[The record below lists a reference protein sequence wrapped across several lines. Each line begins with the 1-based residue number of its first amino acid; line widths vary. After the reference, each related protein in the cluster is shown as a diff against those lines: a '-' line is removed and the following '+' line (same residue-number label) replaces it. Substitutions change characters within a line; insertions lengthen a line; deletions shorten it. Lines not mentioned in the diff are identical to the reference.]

1 MYHGKGSGSRSAAI
15 FLTSMASSAM
25 ALSLAA
31 SAQETKNELP
41 AVQVTQTPDKK
52 PAAAKKKAPAAK
64 KQAAQAPAP
73 QVVEPEP
80 AVVEEPSAWADT
92 TGLTSNGG
100 VDGYVATTTAT
111 ATKTNTPL
119 MDVPQSISVVTKEQA
134 KDQGSRDLAKAL
146 TYVPGIVMGQGE
158 GHRDAPTI
166 RGVSTTADFFLD
178 GVRDD
183 VQYYRDLYN
192 IDRVEVLKGPNAM
205 IFGRGGGGG
214 VINRVTKKADG
225 ERIYEATTTYGSF
238 DTKRVEIDAGQA
250 VTNDFA
256 VRIDGMYED
265 SGSYRDFVELERY
278 GINPK
283 MTFKPDD
290 NTKVRLAY
298 EYFNE
303 DRTVDRGIPSD
314 FLTGKPAKTSRSTF
328 FGNPDE
334 SYMYF
339 NSHVATATVE
349 HKFDNGVELKN
360 QTQYGKY
367 EKFYQNVFAASALN
381 QSASIGGIL
390 YPTSAFIQLGAYNQH
405 TDRESIF
412 NQTDVTTT
420 IDMGPHVRHTLLAGV
435 EISRQ
440 TTDNQ
445 RHPSSGN
452 YSGLNGGGFPDSE
465 RNVPFSNPVTFDGPN
480 WNADAGPFQHSS
492 LDVAGVYVQDQI
504 AITKYVDLIGGV
516 RFDRFDLDYN
526 CQTPSGLSNR
536 CATGGTP
543 ANAFTT
549 NFSRVDEVWSPRA
562 GVVVKPVDN
571 VSLYASYSKSFL
583 PGSGE
588 QFANLVGG
596 VTGSANLQPEEFTN
610 HEIGFKWEVMPRL
623 AFTGALFQLDRENT
637 LVAVTVGGVTQNL
650 QVGKTRTEGGELAL
664 TGYLTNDWEV
674 VAGYGYQEAEVVRGT
689 AATTGKDVALVPRH
703 TFSLW
708 NKYHFLPNWA
718 AGVGVI
724 SRSDMYSNV
733 SNAVTLP
740 GFARVD
746 AALFWDI
753 NENWKAQLNVEN
765 VFDTYYYSTAHNDNN
780 ITPGSPR
787 AAYVTLTSRF

>member
-265 SGSYRDFVELERY
+265 SGSYLDFVELERY

-303 DRTVDRGIPSD
+303 DRTVDRGIPSNS
-314 FLTGKPAKTSRSTF
+314 LTGKPAKTSRSTF

-349 HKFDNGVELKN
+349 HKFDNGIELKN

-367 EKFYQNVFAASALN
+367 EKFYQNIFAASALN

-445 RHPSSGN
+445 RHPNSGN

-465 RNVPFSNPVTFDGPN
+465 RNVPF
-480 WNADAGPFQHSS
+480 
-492 LDVAGVYVQDQI
+492 
-504 AITKYVDLIGGV
+504 
-516 RFDRFDLDYN
+516 
-526 CQTPSGLSNR
+526 
-536 CATGGTP
+536 
-543 ANAFTT
+543 
-549 NFSRVDEVWSPRA
+549 
-562 GVVVKPVDN
+562 
-571 VSLYASYSKSFL
+571 
-583 PGSGE
+583 
-588 QFANLVGG
+588 
-596 VTGSANLQPEEFTN
+596 
-610 HEIGFKWEVMPRL
+610 
-623 AFTGALFQLDRENT
+623 
-637 LVAVTVGGVTQNL
+637 
-650 QVGKTRTEGGELAL
+650 
-664 TGYLTNDWEV
+664 
-674 VAGYGYQEAEVVRGT
+674 
-689 AATTGKDVALVPRH
+689 
-703 TFSLW
+703 
-708 NKYHFLPNWA
+708 
-718 AGVGVI
+718 
-724 SRSDMYSNV
+724 
-733 SNAVTLP
+733 
-740 GFARVD
+740 
-746 AALFWDI
+746 
-753 NENWKAQLNVEN
+753 
-765 VFDTYYYSTAHNDNN
+765 
-780 ITPGSPR
+780 
-787 AAYVTLTSRF
+787 

>member
-1 MYHGKGSGSRSAAI
+1 MHHGKGGGSRSAAI
-15 FLTSMASSAM
+15 FLTTMASSAI

-31 SAQETKNELP
+31 SAQEVKNELP

-80 AVVEEPSAWADT
+80 AIVDEPSAWADT

-100 VDGYVATTTAT
+100 VDGYVATSTAT

-238 DTKRVEIDAGQA
+238 DTKRIEVDAGQA

-256 VRIDGMYED
+256 VRIDGMYEN
-265 SGSYRDFVELERY
+265 SGSYRDFVDLERY

-283 MTFKPDD
+283 MTFRPDD

-314 FLTGKPAKTSRSTF
+314 FLTGKPAKTGRSTF

-339 NSHVATATVE
+339 ESHVVTATVE
-349 HKFDNGVELKN
+349 HKFDNGIEIKN
-360 QTQYGKY
+360 HTQYGNY
-367 EKFYQNVFAASALN
+367 DKFYQNVFAATALN
-381 QSASIGGIL
+381 QTPGTGSGPVAPAIGRIG
-390 YPTSAFIQLGAYNQH
+390 LGAYNQA
-405 TDRESIF
+405 TQRESIF
-412 NQTDVTTT
+412 NQTDVTAKV
-420 IDMGPHVRHTLLAGV
+420 DMGEYVSHTLLAGV
-435 EISRQ
+435 EFSHQ
-440 TTDNQ
+440 KSDNQ
-445 RHPSSGN
+445 RDPNSGN
-452 YSGLNGGGFPDSE
+452 YAMNSVL
-465 RNVPFSNPVTFDGPN
+465 FSNPQSTQVPL
-480 WNADAGPFQHSS
+480 WNSNPGPFQHST

-543 ANAFTT
+543 ANASTT

-562 GVVVKPVDN
+562 GIVVKPVEN
-571 VSLYASYSKSFL
+571 LSLYASYSKSFL

-596 VTGSANLQPEEFTN
+596 VTGSANLEPEEFTN

-689 AATTGKDVALVPRH
+689 STTTGKDVALVPRH

-718 AGVGVI
+718 AGLGVI

-765 VFDTYYYSTAHNDNN
+765 VFDTNYYSTAHNDNN

-787 AAYVTLTSRF
+787 AAYVTLTSKF

>member
-1 MYHGKGSGSRSAAI
+1 MRYVRGSGSHSAAI
-15 FLTSMASSAM
+15 FLGTV
-25 ALSLAA
+25 A
-31 SAQETKNELP
+31 SAGLGVTVAAYAQEATTELP
-41 AVQVTQTPDKK
+41 AVQVTQSQTKKASTTKKK
-52 PAAAKKKAPAAK
+52 PPVAK
-64 KQAAQAPAP
+64 KQSAPIQAPAP
-73 QVVEPEP
+73 QAAAPEP
-80 AVVEEPSAWADT
+80 VVVDEPAAWVDT
-92 TGLTSNGG
+92 TGLTSNGS
-100 VDGYVATTTAT
+100 VDGYIAKSTAS

-119 MDVPQSISVVTKEQA
+119 IDVPQSVSVVTTEQA

-238 DTKRVEIDAGQA
+238 GTKRVEVDAGQA

-265 SGSYRDFVELERY
+265 SGSYRDFVDLERY

-303 DRTVDRGIPSD
+303 DRTVDRGIPSNS
-314 FLTGKPAKTSRSTF
+314 LTGKPAKTGRSTF
-328 FGNPDE
+328 FGNPDG

-339 NSHVATATVE
+339 NSHVVTATIE
-349 HKFDNGVELKN
+349 HKFDNGIELKN
-360 QTQYGKY
+360 HTQYGNY
-367 EKFYQNVFAASALN
+367 EKFYQNIFASGAWNGTPAGTV
-381 QSASIGGIL
+381 A
-390 YPTSAFIQLGAYNQH
+390 LGAYNQH

-412 NQTDVTTT
+412 NQTDVTTK
-420 IDMGPHVRHTLLAGV
+420 IDMGPYMRHTLLAGV
-435 EISRQ
+435 EVSRQ
-440 TTDNQ
+440 VTDNQ
-445 RHPSSGN
+445 RDPNTGN
-452 YSGLNGGGFPDSE
+452 YPMTP
-465 RNVPFSNPVTFDGPN
+465 VPFNNPLSSQIPAWGTNP
-480 WNADAGPFQHSS
+480 GPFQHSE
-492 LDVAGVYVQDQI
+492 LNVAGVYVQDQI
-504 AITKYVDLIGGV
+504 EVTKYVDLIGGV
-516 RFDRFDLDYN
+516 RFDRFDLDFN
-526 CQTPSGLSNR
+526 CQTPVGVANR
-536 CATGGTP
+536 CAAGTP
-543 ANAFTT
+543 PVTSATADFN
-549 NFSRVDEVWSPRA
+549 RVDEVWSPRA
-562 GVVVKPVDN
+562 GIVVKPVEN
-571 VSLYASYSKSFL
+571 LSLYASYSKSFL
-583 PGSGE
+583 PSSGE
-588 QFANLVGG
+588 QFGALVGG
-596 VTGSANLQPEEFTN
+596 LTGSANLKPEEFTN
-610 HEIGFKWEVMPRL
+610 NEIGFKWEVTPRL

-637 LVAVTVGGVTQNL
+637 LVAVTIGGVTQNL

-664 TGYLTNDWEV
+664 TGYLTNDWEI
-674 VAGYGYQEAEVVRGT
+674 VAGYGYQDAEVVRGT
-689 AATTGKDVALVPRH
+689 AATTGKDVALVPQH

-708 NKYHFLPNWA
+708 NKYRFLPNWA
-718 AGVGVI
+718 AGLGVV
-724 SRSDMYSNV
+724 SRSDMFSNV
-733 SNAVTLP
+733 SNTVTLP

-753 NENWKAQLNVEN
+753 SENLKAQLNVEN
-765 VFDTYYYSTAHNDNN
+765 VFDTEYYSTAHNDNN
-780 ITPGSPR
+780 ITPASPR
-787 AAYVTLTSRF
+787 AAYFTLTSRF